1 VLLDV
6 ALPDMNGYDVARRLR
21 ELPET
26 LDIPV
31 VGVSANAMQVDIE
44 RGFAAGFEDYVT
56 KPIDVK
62 RFLGVVDKW
71 LRL

>member
-1 VLLDV
+1 
-6 ALPDMNGYDVARRLR
+6 
-21 ELPET
+21 
-26 LDIPV
+26 
-31 VGVSANAMQVDIE
+31 MQIDIE

-71 LRL
+71 LRQ